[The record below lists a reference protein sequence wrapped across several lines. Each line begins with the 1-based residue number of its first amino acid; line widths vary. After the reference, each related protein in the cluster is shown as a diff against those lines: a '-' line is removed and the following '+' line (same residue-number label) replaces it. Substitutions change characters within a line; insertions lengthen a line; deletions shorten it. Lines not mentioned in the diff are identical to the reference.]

1 MEGKEITTNS
11 VSLIKA
17 DSQEYR
23 ITSTISKNPSSNKLL
38 SSNPSL
44 NNLGRTLPQLPNKDF
59 VPVREN

>member
-44 NNLGRTLPQLPNKDF
+44 NNLGRTLSQLPNKDF